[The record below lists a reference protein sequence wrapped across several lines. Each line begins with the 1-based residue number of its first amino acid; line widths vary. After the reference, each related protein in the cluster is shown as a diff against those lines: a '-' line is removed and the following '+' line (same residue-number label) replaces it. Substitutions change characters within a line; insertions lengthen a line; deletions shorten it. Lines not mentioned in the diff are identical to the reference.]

1 MFFSQLKHY
10 LKLNKK
16 VLKFD
21 ELNEEVKQAI
31 KKVSK
36 DNYKNYFQIRVQEK
50 GIRKI
55 NQNISTLIR
64 KTKNYK

>member
-36 DNYKNYFQIRVQEK
+36 DNYKNYF
-50 GIRKI
+50 
-55 NQNISTLIR
+55 
-64 KTKNYK
+64 